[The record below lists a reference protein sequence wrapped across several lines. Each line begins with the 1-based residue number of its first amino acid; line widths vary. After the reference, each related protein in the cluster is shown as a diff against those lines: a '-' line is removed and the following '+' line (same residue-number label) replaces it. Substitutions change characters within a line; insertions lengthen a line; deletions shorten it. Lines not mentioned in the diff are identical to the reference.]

1 MIEFKNHCYHIQ
13 NYKLGYVEPKF
24 YEVLNLLGNPDQ
36 NYHLVFITL
45 RLRRG
50 SDMVDA
56 FKVCNGLEFKLSKR
70 FLGKH
75 ISNQNK
81 LTFIPAIE
89 YNKDL
94 MGNHVHALLKIP
106 FLNDFASDIN
116 ITSELKSV
124 IDKFQE
130 INHDDPCRVNIRKFP
145 FSEQT
150 SDLGDTVAYMVKTTT
165 KHWNPLYRHI
175 PNKDNA
181 KHNTKN
187 QYLIYKG

>member
-13 NYKLGYVEPKF
+13 NYKLGCVEPKF
-24 YEVLNLLGNPDQ
+24 YEVLNLLGDPDQ
-36 NYHLVFITL
+36 NYYLVFITL

-75 ISNQNK
+75 VSNQNR

-94 MGNHVHALLKIP
+94 LGNHVHALLKIP
-106 FLNDFASDIN
+106 ILNNFASDVDIN
-116 ITSELKSV
+116 SELKSF

-130 INHDDPCRVNIRKFP
+130 INHDDPRRVNIRKFP

-150 SDLGDTVAYMVKTTT
+150 SDLGDTIAYMVKTTT
-165 KHWNPLYRHI
+165 EHWNPLYRHI

-187 QYLIYKG
+187 QYLIRKG

>member
-1 MIEFKNHCYHIQ
+1 
-13 NYKLGYVEPKF
+13 
-24 YEVLNLLGNPDQ
+24 
-36 NYHLVFITL
+36 
-45 RLRRG
+45 
-50 SDMVDA
+50 MVDA
-56 FKVCNGLEFKLSKR
+56 FKLCNGLEFKLSKR

-75 ISNQNK
+75 VSNQNK

-94 MGNHVHALLKIP
+94 LGNHIHALLKISI
-106 FLNDFASDIN
+106 LNNFASDIDTN
-116 ITSELKSV
+116 SELKSI

-130 INHDDPCRVNIRKFP
+130 INHDDPCRVIIRKFP

-150 SDLGDTVAYMVKTTT
+150 SDLGDTNAYMVKATTE
-165 KHWNPLYRHI
+165 HWNPLYRFN

-181 KHNTKN
+181 KPNIKN